1 MGLHSDNVDDVA
13 TSSNFKEVRTT
24 QLKLDLQVNFDDK
37 IIKGFLDISLKSLQN
52 NVKNVILDVHRTL
65 KVIQVKCDEANAQF
79 TVKKFTDYGKSLVI
93 ELPKTHQKDDN
104 FSLEIEYEAGGGP
117 ALCWLEPQQTADK
130 VKPYMY
136 TQGQSVLNRS
146 LFPCQ
151 DTPAVKA
158 TYSAFVKVPDGFTAV
173 MSANRKSYGESA
185 NRNGDKNCY
194 YFEQSVPIQS
204 YLIALAVGHIKSA
217 AIGPRSEVWA
227 EPSVLDSAQKEF
239 QGVVEEFIQTGE
251 KLFGEY
257 VWEKYDILVMPPSF
271 PYGGMENP
279 CLTFVTPCIIV
290 GDKSL
295 TDVVIHEITHSWF
308 GNLVTNA
315 NWSEFWLN
323 EGFTMFGQRRI
334 SETLHG
340 RQAMCLEATTGQSL
354 LHRHIEHKG
363 HDHPLTRL
371 RVIIEKGV
379 DPDETYNETPYEKGF
394 SFVCYLQSLVN
405 DTHKFDEFLK
415 AYIQRYKY
423 QSIVAED
430 LFEFF
435 LNYFPDLERHKIH
448 ERKGFEFIKTW
459 LEGTGRPPFEPDLSA
474 SAELTQIVDREIDR
488 VTKPNAQS
496 GWTTHQIMYF
506 LDGVAARSPL
516 PDICKQRIFSD
527 YPSFRMSPNSEIRQ
541 RWCEVVIKNDQLEY
555 KEDIRSFLHSQGKQ
569 KYTLPIYQLMM
580 KGSEDFKNFAL
591 EVFLETE
598 SSLHVTVRGYVR
610 KILGI
615 E

>member
-13 TSSNFKEVRTT
+13 TSSNFK
-24 QLKLDLQVNFDDK
+24 
-37 IIKGFLDISLKSLQN
+37 
-52 NVKNVILDVHRTL
+52 
-65 KVIQVKCDEANAQF
+65 
-79 TVKKFTDYGKSLVI
+79 

-117 ALCWLEPQQTADK
+117 ALCWLEPQQTAIK
-130 VKPYMY
+130 
-136 TQGQSVLNRS
+136 SS
-146 LFPCQ
+146 LTCIL
-151 DTPAVKA
+151 
-158 TYSAFVKVPDGFTAV
+158 
-173 MSANRKSYGESA
+173 R
-185 NRNGDKNCY
+185 
-194 YFEQSVPIQS
+194 QSVPIQS

-239 QGVVEEFIQTGE
+239 Q
-251 KLFGEY
+251 
-257 VWEKYDILVMPPSF
+257 
-271 PYGGMENP
+271 GMENP

-394 SFVCYLQSLVN
+394 LSLAIYRVCFDIATHCDVSF
-405 DTHKFDEFLK
+405 DIATHCDVSFDIATHCDVSFDIATHCDVSFDIA
-415 AYIQRYKY
+415 AYFDIGFD
-423 QSIVAED
+423 IAT
-430 LFEFF
+430 
-435 LNYFPDLERHKIH
+435 YFDIGFDIATYFDIGFDIATYFDIGFDIATYFDIGFDIETQHK
-448 ERKGFEFIKTW
+448 
-459 LEGTGRPPFEPDLSA
+459 
-474 SAELTQIVDREIDR
+474 
-488 VTKPNAQS
+488 
-496 GWTTHQIMYF
+496 
-506 LDGVAARSPL
+506 
-516 PDICKQRIFSD
+516 
-527 YPSFRMSPNSEIRQ
+527 
-541 RWCEVVIKNDQLEY
+541 
-555 KEDIRSFLHSQGKQ
+555 
-569 KYTLPIYQLMM
+569 
-580 KGSEDFKNFAL
+580 
-591 EVFLETE
+591 
-598 SSLHVTVRGYVR
+598 
-610 KILGI
+610 
-615 E
+615 

>member
-13 TSSNFKEVRTT
+13 TSSNFKE
-24 QLKLDLQVNFDDK
+24 
-37 IIKGFLDISLKSLQN
+37 N

-117 ALCWLEPQQTADK
+117 ALCWLEPQQTAIK
-130 VKPYMY
+130 
-136 TQGQSVLNRS
+136 SS
-146 LFPCQ
+146 LTCIL
-151 DTPAVKA
+151 
-158 TYSAFVKVPDGFTAV
+158 
-173 MSANRKSYGESA
+173 R
-185 NRNGDKNCY
+185 
-194 YFEQSVPIQS
+194 QSVPIQS

-239 QGVVEEFIQTGE
+239 Q
-251 KLFGEY
+251 
-257 VWEKYDILVMPPSF
+257 
-271 PYGGMENP
+271 GMENP

-394 SFVCYLQSLVN
+394 
-405 DTHKFDEFLK
+405 
-415 AYIQRYKY
+415 
-423 QSIVAED
+423 
-430 LFEFF
+430 
-435 LNYFPDLERHKIH
+435 
-448 ERKGFEFIKTW
+448 EFIKTW

-496 GWTTHQIMYF
+496 VGPH
-506 LDGVAARSPL
+506 
-516 PDICKQRIFSD
+516 
-527 YPSFRMSPNSEIRQ
+527 
-541 RWCEVVIKNDQLEY
+541 IKSC
-555 KEDIRSFLHSQGKQ
+555 IS
-569 KYTLPIYQLMM
+569 LM
-580 KGSEDFKNFAL
+580 
-591 EVFLETE
+591 V
-598 SSLHVTVRGYVR
+598 
-610 KILGI
+610 
-615 E
+615 